1 MNMNWPMI
9 HHLIGFARGKIKAP
23 SICSDQLLAGKAASD
38 ENK

>member
-1 MNMNWPMI
+1 MNWPMI
-9 HHLIGFARGKIKAP
+9 HHLLGFARGKIKAP